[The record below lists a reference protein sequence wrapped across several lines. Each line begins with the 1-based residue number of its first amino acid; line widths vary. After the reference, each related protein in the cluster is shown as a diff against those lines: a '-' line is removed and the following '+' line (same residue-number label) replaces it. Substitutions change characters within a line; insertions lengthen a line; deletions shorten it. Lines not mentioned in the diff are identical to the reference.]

1 MENPKWYIFSRK
13 DNAGFN
19 GISQDTENVEKL
31 GEVFPIVFFIIAT
44 LISLT
49 TMSRMVEE
57 ERTEIGTLKALGY
70 NNFQIMTKYI
80 IYSFLASSIGGILG
94 ALFGLKFFP
103 YVIISM
109 YQMMYD
115 ISELVIEFNV
125 YYTLLGIGI
134 MSFCIVGASVYTAI
148 NELKSTP
155 NELMRP
161 KAPKPGK
168 RVLLEK
174 IPFIW
179 NKLNFTQKVTIR
191 NMFRY
196 KKKFLMTIIG
206 IMGCTALIITGFGLK
221 DSISKIMEY
230 QYIDIYNFD
239 MLIGLKNSLTSSE
252 IVSLENEL
260 KNRDEINDT
269 VAVYLTSSEVKYK
282 ENIEDTQILVVEN
295 SEILDDVI
303 KLKDLKSG
311 KKLTLNDDEV
321 IITDKL
327 AQLLNVKKGDEIGL
341 YDSDNNEYTVKIGEI
356 AEHYISHYIYITNNL
371 YKKLYNKEVQPN
383 IIYAKYQN
391 NIDENKEET
400 LSKELLLNSKINS
413 ITLTSYLM
421 KTMDDTLNA
430 MNFVVYVLIVSAGL
444 LAFIVLYN
452 LANVNIS
459 ERIRELAT
467 IKVLGFYDKEVYDY
481 VTREIVLL
489 TVIGILFGLVFG
501 YFLNMFIL
509 STCEINI
516 LRFKRIVT
524 PLSMLISSVITI
536 VFTMI
541 VNFMTYF
548 SLKKIDMIESLK
560 SVE

>member
-1 MENPKWYIFSRK
+1 LENPKWYIFSRK

>member
-31 GEVFPIVFFIIAT
+31 GEVFPIVFFILAT

-70 NNFQIMTKYI
+70 NNFQIITKYI

-134 MSFCIVGASVYTAI
+134 MSFCIVGASIYTAI

-174 IPFIW
+174 IPLIW

-221 DSISKIMEY
+221 DSISKIMDY

-239 MLIGLKNSLTSSE
+239 MLIGLKNSLTCSE
-252 IVSLENEL
+252 ISSLENEL
-260 KNRDEINDT
+260 RNRDEINDT
-269 VAVYLTSSEVKYK
+269 VSAYLSSSEVKYK
-282 ENIEDTQILVVEN
+282 ENREDAQILVVEN

-303 KLKDLKSG
+303 QLEDLKSG
-311 KKLTLNDDEV
+311 KTIDSKNYLPPKKNYSNRASRLGTKASNLVD
-321 IITDKL
+321 
-327 AQLLNVKKGDEIGL
+327 LLFHKFLSSFKQF
-341 YDSDNNEYTVKIGEI
+341 
-356 AEHYISHYIYITNNL
+356 IS
-371 YKKLYNKEVQPN
+371 
-383 IIYAKYQN
+383 KY
-391 NIDENKEET
+391 
-400 LSKELLLNSKINS
+400 
-413 ITLTSYLM
+413 
-421 KTMDDTLNA
+421 
-430 MNFVVYVLIVSAGL
+430 
-444 LAFIVLYN
+444 
-452 LANVNIS
+452 
-459 ERIRELAT
+459 
-467 IKVLGFYDKEVYDY
+467 
-481 VTREIVLL
+481 
-489 TVIGILFGLVFG
+489 
-501 YFLNMFIL
+501 
-509 STCEINI
+509 
-516 LRFKRIVT
+516 
-524 PLSMLISSVITI
+524 
-536 VFTMI
+536 
-541 VNFMTYF
+541 
-548 SLKKIDMIESLK
+548 
-560 SVE
+560 